1 MSGDLEVRFSSKH
14 LCSENNNDMTAIELN
29 SQLLR
34 ELSYISD
41 NESYLQKTLDF
52 IKKLTKSNGV
62 ANVKGPVYT
71 EMLERLSDY
80 QEFER
85 GWDGDDALPLNKQ
98 VVKNFKNLL
107 QKCRE
112 SELKGWTIFPAANG
126 TLLLQ
131 NKERKSGI
139 NIGSNGYSYY
149 AIIGREVKGEN
160 NLKFS
165 PKSVIEVM
173 KRIFR

>member
-1 MSGDLEVRFSSKH
+1 
-14 LCSENNNDMTAIELN
+14 MTAIELN

-112 SELKGWTIFPAANG
+112 SELKRVLT
-126 TLLLQ
+126 
-131 NKERKSGI
+131 
-139 NIGSNGYSYY
+139 
-149 AIIGREVKGEN
+149 EN
-160 NLKFS
+160 DQRRRN
-165 PKSVIEVM
+165 PT
-173 KRIFR
+173 